1 MTEHVAGNPG
11 PVTTHPEVPGNDVH
25 GLLDRLMVLALQD
38 AADRTFRSLAG
49 HPVEEVT
56 DALRAEL
63 RVAGLEG
70 GDAPPLPG
78 AVRYALTRT
87 AEEIA
92 AGERPSVLR
101 QPTAAAG
108 QRSTER

>member
-1 MTEHVAGNPG
+1 MTFD
-11 PVTTHPEVPGNDVH
+11 PEVPGHDER

-38 AADRTFRSLAG
+38 AADRTYRRLAG
-49 HPVEEVT
+49 HPVEQVT

-78 AVRYALTRT
+78 AVRYALGR
-87 AEEIA
+87 AAAEIA
-92 AGERPSVLR
+92 AGRRPSILR
-101 QPTAAAG
+101 RPAAVG
-108 QRSTER
+108 QRATDR